1 RKPFRYPKIPLKPNE
16 GGRKRAKAKDTKGTL
31 RRIWSYVA
39 EKKGL
44 LTLVIIMVVISAIFG
59 LLGPFVIGKA
69 IDHFIV
75 GRTTDGLAGVLFI
88 LFGIYLVQSLS
99 LWFQNYWMI
108 NISQSTVF
116 KMRSELFTHLHEL
129 PI

>member
-1 RKPFRYPKIPLKPNE
+1 
-16 GGRKRAKAKDTKGTL
+16 
-31 RRIWSYVA
+31 
-39 EKKGL
+39 
-44 LTLVIIMVVISAIFG
+44 MVVISAIFG

-75 GRTTDGLAGVLFI
+75 GQTTDGLAGVLFI

-129 PI
+129 PIPFLINSGSGT